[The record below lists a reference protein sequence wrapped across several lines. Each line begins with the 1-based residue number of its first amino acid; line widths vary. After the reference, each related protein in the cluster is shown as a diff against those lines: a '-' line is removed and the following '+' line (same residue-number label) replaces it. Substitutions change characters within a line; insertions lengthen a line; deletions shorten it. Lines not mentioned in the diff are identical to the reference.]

1 MSQFFVPALKDA
13 LKGMAVPLESPAMK
27 TRTGLAITLVLA
39 LVSCGGREADA
50 PPQRADWVIHS
61 NVVFLEADGK
71 TRRTVPHQ
79 ALRLWL
85 PYVVG
90 DLYGAPNAGEIVPS
104 TLAPDMSFTV
114 NLNAAAAKLPAALIP
129 TEFSQHW
136 MQIEPS
142 GARIARLSPWVL
154 PADGITPLGRSEWL
168 DAGTGAK
175 LLLIYLDRPA
185 RVRGDIVYEGRTLRF
200 DIEAKEPGYVWVKQ
214 PEGSG
219 TYTATPRPTKVVLAV
234 LPS

>member
-1 MSQFFVPALKDA
+1 
-13 LKGMAVPLESPAMK
+13 MAIPLESPAMK
-27 TRTGLAITLVLA
+27 TRAALVIPLVLS
-39 LVSCGGREADA
+39 LVACGEREADA

-61 NVVFLEADGK
+61 TVVFLEADGK
-71 TRRTVPHQ
+71 TRRTVPHEP
-79 ALRLWL
+79 LRLWM

-90 DLYGAPNAGEIVPS
+90 DIYGAPNAGEIVPS
-104 TLAPDMSFTV
+104 ILAPDMSFTV
-114 NLNAAAAKLPAALIP
+114 NLNVAGARLPAALVA

-154 PADGITPLGRSEWL
+154 PADGIAPVGRSEWL
-168 DAGTGAK
+168 DAETGAK
-175 LLLIYLDRPA
+175 LMLIYLDRPA

-200 DIEAKEPGYVWVKQ
+200 DIEAKEAGYVWVRQ

-234 LPS
+234 MPS